1 MKVLEKPTAARIH
14 TQGVK
19 VNIRRTMTPAK
30 YTALR
35 AYRITGGWRGFEYR
49 HGGWGRYRAYRITGG
64 GRRV

>member
-35 AYRITGGWRGFEYR
+35 AYRITSGWRGC
-49 HGGWGRYRAYRITGG
+49 GLGWGWGRYRVYRITGG
-64 GRRV
+64 WRGV